1 MSVLYG
7 TPVSGTQCAES
18 LAPASF
24 NVVPPWSLAQH
35 QCPVQGRS
43 EGVLLPGDWPMR
55 LETAGL
61 STFKALLVRVSTAC
75 LTVSPSAC
83 R

>member
-1 MSVLYG
+1 MSVMYG
-7 TPVSGTQCAES
+7 TPVSATQCAES

-24 NVVPPWSLAQH
+24 DVVPPWSLAQH
-35 QCPVQGRS
+35 QFPVQGRS
-43 EGVLLPGDWPMR
+43 EGVLLPGGWPMR

-61 STFKALLVRVSTAC
+61 STFKALLVRVSTVC